1 MNMTEYRLPCDVM
14 EAVFSELDGRHGNAI
29 KLMVVLLGADDRVD
43 GKLTLTELA
52 GRTGM
57 SKQAAMSSL
66 RVLEKLGMIEY
77 TGNVVKLKFNKL
89 MGDEDIEPEMKERR
103 VYASDWDK
111 LNNPTD
117 KAIRKMLNEIRVNY
131 MVLTKVRL
139 EEAAGESLDPMVLE
153 AIIKENS
160 DIWAKNDQKPQRYN
174 FGTLCNLVGSEYQR
188 TKKMLQREAK

>member
-160 DIWAKNDQKPQRYN
+160 DIWAKNAQKPQR
-174 FGTLCNLVGSEYQR
+174 
-188 TKKMLQREAK
+188 